1 MLKCNKCWKYISTK
15 YYENCACIKFW
26 CWFVCVFKYV
36 FHILYQYISYL
47 ILFFNIRILQ
57 NEFHLFFPMSIYGAS
72 SSKDASSSSS
82 SYTSK
87 AEVMAINNSASSVKG
102 TSSSSGKGTSS
113 SSGKGT
119 SSSSV
124 NGTYSS
130 VNPRWRIPYLW
141 KNKHCLWNYNR
152 EIH

>member
-1 MLKCNKCWKYISTK
+1 MKIVHALN
-15 YYENCACIKFW
+15 FDVDL
-26 CWFVCVFKYV
+26 FVFKYV

-113 SSGKGT
+113 SS
-119 SSSSV
+119 V